1 MRFALQPKSKGCY
14 LGSSMMCLP
23 FPLAAPS
30 SSLPFFFPLHRLEQ
44 ALFGPPSLL
53 ANEGSLST
61 SDMRVWTLSSCYL
74 LKRGTCN
81 CFPLV
86 CMVALSILLLSS
98 AEQLRP
104 EQTRSQEEY
113 SEFLAP
119 TTERS

>member
-53 ANEGSLST
+53 T

-86 CMVALSILLLSS
+86 YMVALSILLLSS
-98 AEQLRP
+98 AEQLRS